1 MKNQNLR
8 SKIIIT
14 SEFVNLKNE
23 LVAEFNE
30 RNLRFVPEFSEESDL
45 KDFLIED
52 AKNVEKQS
60 YIAEKEPKIIV
71 IFANSFRAEA
81 QNFLLKLLEEP
92 PTNISFIIACKSKNL
107 LLPTIRSRLICEKRK
122 QNKSRKALELS
133 LQNLDLKQILS
144 FLQQNEGIEKNELGE
159 LIAALGIASSKLDLS
174 EEKLEL
180 FYKAY
185 ELANLNASS
194 NTLLSALLL
203 NLYRK

>member
-1 MKNQNLR
+1 MQR

-14 SEFVNLKNE
+14 SEFASLKNE
-23 LVAEFNE
+23 LVGEFGE
-30 RNLRFVPEFSEESDL
+30 KNLRFVPEFNEENDL

-71 IFANSFRAEA
+71 IFGASFRQEA

-92 PTNISFIIACKSKNL
+92 PTNISFIIACRSKNL

-122 QNKSRKALELS
+122 QNKNRKALELS

-144 FLQQNEGIEKNELGE
+144 FLQTKEGIEKSDLSE
-159 LIAALGIASSKLDLS
+159 LIATLGINASKLDLS
-174 EEKLEL
+174 EAKLEL

-185 ELANLNASS
+185 ELANLNARSS
-194 NTLLSALLL
+194 TLLSALLL